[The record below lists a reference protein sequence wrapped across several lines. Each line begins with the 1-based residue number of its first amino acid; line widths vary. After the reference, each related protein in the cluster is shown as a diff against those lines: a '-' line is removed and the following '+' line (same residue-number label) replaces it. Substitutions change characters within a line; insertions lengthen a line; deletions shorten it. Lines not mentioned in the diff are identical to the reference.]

1 MYMEVDEV
9 AEMVMD
15 MEVNTVA
22 DKASNMVMKLP
33 FITIITI
40 IIVVIIVTVKRRF
53 LLSGK
58 EQGRGLGT
66 IIMLS
71 CDMAAQDKDTK
82 H

>member
-1 MYMEVDEV
+1 MEVDEV

-22 DKASNMVMKLP
+22 DKAANMVMKLP
-33 FITIITI
+33 FITII
-40 IIVVIIVTVKRRF
+40 IVVIIVPVTRHF

-58 EQGRGLGT
+58 EQVRGVGN

-71 CDMAAQDKDTK
+71 CDDMAAQDKDTK
-82 H
+82 P

>member
-1 MYMEVDEV
+1 MEVDEV

-22 DKASNMVMKLP
+22 DKAANMVMKLP
-33 FITIITI
+33 FITI
-40 IIVVIIVTVKRRF
+40 IIVVIIVTVKRHF

-58 EQGRGLGT
+58 EQVRGVGN

-71 CDMAAQDKDTK
+71 CDDMAAQDKDTK
-82 H
+82 P